1 MAILDEILEKKE
13 KEVAERK
20 AIAPVKRL
28 EKSIYFDTRPVSLV
42 QYLRRP
48 DKSGIIAE
56 FKRRSP
62 SAGDIHPHAD
72 IEKVSVGY
80 MQAGASALSV
90 LTDETHFGGSND
102 DLRAARKLNYCPILR
117 KDFIVDPYQVTEAKS
132 IGADAILLIAELLD
146 RDAVEELTQKAHEL
160 KMEVLLEVHDEVGS
174 EWVPEKVDLIGVNNR
189 DLRTFQEDKNR
200 AHQLIGKLPGDKP
213 KVAESAIQSAADIME
228 LQRAGFEGFL
238 VGGSFMRESRPERAC
253 RELIEKIGELE
264 RPQEA
269 NTQ

>member
-1 MAILDEILEKKE
+1 MAILDDILKHKE
-13 KEVAERK
+13 KELAERK
-20 AIAPVKRL
+20 EVAPVKRL

-62 SAGDIHPHAD
+62 SAGNIHPYAD

-90 LTDETHFGGSND
+90 LTDETYFGGSND

-132 IGADAILLIAELLD
+132 IGADAILLIAEALD
-146 RDAVEELTQKAHEL
+146 GVAVEELTQKAHDLE
-160 KMEVLLEVHDEVGS
+160 MEVLLEVHGEAGLERVS
-174 EWVPEKVDLIGVNNR
+174 QKVDLIGVNNR
-189 DLRTFQEDKNR
+189 DLKTFQEDKER
-200 AHQLIGKLPGDKP
+200 AHQLIGKLPRDKP
-213 KVAESAIQSAADIME
+213 KVAESAIHSAADIVG
-228 LQRAGFEGFL
+228 LRKAGYEGFL

-264 RPQEA
+264 SPRELH
-269 NTQ
+269 TQ